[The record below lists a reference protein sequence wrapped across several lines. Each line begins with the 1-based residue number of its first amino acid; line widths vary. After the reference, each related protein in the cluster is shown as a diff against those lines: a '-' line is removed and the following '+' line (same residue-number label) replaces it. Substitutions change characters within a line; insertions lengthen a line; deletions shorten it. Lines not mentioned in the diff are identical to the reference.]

1 MSVEP
6 QGPAGTVASDQ
17 ITPEELQLAT
27 RNHGMPLEAMRHEVT
42 PVGLHYLLI
51 HYDIPHIHQ
60 VAWSL
65 EVDGAVARPI
75 RYTLEDLR
83 AREAVTRRVT
93 MECAGNGRARLSP
106 RALSQPWL
114 LEAVGTGRWT
124 GTPLWPLLEEAG
136 PQSDVI
142 DIVFTGL
149 DRGVEGGIEQQYQR
163 SLTLEQAR
171 EDEAL
176 LVYELN
182 GAPLPPQHG
191 FPLRLVVPGW
201 YGMASVKW
209 LGQITASTEPFV
221 GYQQVRA
228 YRYRD
233 EPGDDGEPVDRIRV
247 RSLMTPPGI
256 PDFFTRQRYLPA
268 GPVTLEGRAWS
279 GYGAVSRVEV
289 SVDGGEHWSFAELDD
304 PVTKHAWQAWRWR
317 WDATPGTHELVC
329 RAGDTA
335 GYRQPLDHRW
345 NLGGYAVNTVQRM
358 TVMVTGDADL
368 SGPSAQSD

>member
-106 RALSQPWL
+106 RPLSQPWL

-136 PQSDVI
+136 LSADVVA
-142 DIVFTGL
+142 IVFTGL

-171 EDEAL
+171 NAEAL
-176 LVYELN
+176 LVYDLN
-182 GAPLPPQHG
+182 DAPLPPQHG
-191 FPLRLVVPGW
+191 FPLRLMVPGW

-209 LGQITASTEPFV
+209 LGRITASTEPFA
-221 GYQQVRA
+221 GYYQARS

-233 EPGDDGEPVDRIRV
+233 EPDDDGEPVERMHV
-247 RSLMTPPGI
+247 RSLMIPPGV
-256 PDFFTRQRYLPA
+256 PDFFTRQRHLKA

-279 GYGAVSRVEV
+279 GHGAVSRVEV
-289 SVDGGEHWSFAELDD
+289 SVDGGERWNFAELDD
-304 PVTKHAWQAWRWR
+304 PVEEHAWQAWRWR
-317 WDATPGTHELVC
+317 WDAPPGTHELVC

-335 GYRQPLDHRW
+335 GHRQPLDHRW
-345 NLGGYAVNTVQRM
+345 NLGGYAVNTVQRI
-358 TVMVTGDADL
+358 TVVVTGDADP
-368 SGPSAQSD
+368 GGESAQSG

>member
-1 MSVEP
+1 
-6 QGPAGTVASDQ
+6 
-17 ITPEELQLAT
+17 
-27 RNHGMPLEAMRHEVT
+27 MPLEAMRHEVT

-106 RALSQPWL
+106 RPLSQPWL

-136 PQSDVI
+136 LSADVAA
-142 DIVFTGL
+142 IVFTGL

-171 EDEAL
+171 NAEAL
-176 LVYELN
+176 LVYDLN
-182 GAPLPPQHG
+182 DAPLPPQHG
-191 FPLRLVVPGW
+191 FPLRLMVPGW

-209 LGQITASTEPFV
+209 LGRITASTEPFA
-221 GYQQVRA
+221 GYYQARS

-233 EPGDDGEPVDRIRV
+233 EPDDDGEPVERMHV
-247 RSLMTPPGI
+247 RSLMIPPGV
-256 PDFFTRQRYLPA
+256 PDFFTRQRHLKA

-279 GYGAVSRVEV
+279 GHGAVSRVEV
-289 SVDGGEHWSFAELDD
+289 SVDGGERWNFAELDD
-304 PVTKHAWQAWRWR
+304 PVEEHAWQAWRWR
-317 WDATPGTHELVC
+317 WDAPPGTHELVC

-335 GYRQPLDHRW
+335 GHRQPLDHRW
-345 NLGGYAVNTVQRM
+345 NLGGYAVNTVQRI
-358 TVMVTGDADL
+358 TVVVTGDADP
-368 SGPSAQSD
+368 GGESAQSG